1 MKSSGIDVL
10 RMIYTEDGL
19 YGAVGFKFAV
29 PELKVENLK
38 GEKYEH

>member
-1 MKSSGIDVL
+1 MKSSSIDVL

-19 YGAVGFKFAV
+19 YGTVGYRIAV
-29 PELKVENLK
+29 PKLKVENLK